1 MFHKILIANR
11 GEIAVRII
19 RACREM
25 GVRAVA
31 VYSDAD
37 RKALH
42 VLKADEAYPIGPAAA
57 TESYLRIDK
66 IIEAARMAGAEAIH
80 PGYGFLAENPE
91 LARACD
97 EAKIIFIGPSAA
109 AMEVMGSKTRAR
121 EAASAAGVPVVPG
134 TSEGIES
141 AEEAQHFAESFGYPV
156 MVKAAAGGGGK
167 GMRLVRSAEEMP
179 AAFRDA
185 RSEAQNAFGN
195 SEVYIEKCIA
205 HPRHIEIQVLGD
217 RHGNM
222 VHLGERECSIQRRHQ
237 KVAEESPS
245 PIVDAAMRERM
256 GEAAVRA
263 ARAAGYYNAGTVE
276 FLVDAERNFYF
287 LEMNTRL
294 QVEHPVTECVTGL
307 DLVKLQ
313 LRIAAGEPLP
323 FRQEDILLRGAAIEC
338 RIYAEDPE
346 NSFFPC
352 PGLIRSLDT
361 PSGPGVRDDSGVYAG
376 WTVPVEYDPLL
387 SKLIA
392 WGATR
397 EEAIGRMRRAMD
409 EYHVGGIQTN
419 LGLFRTILRF
429 PDFLEGR
436 LDTELIDR
444 LLAHEAQWKIAP
456 GEDLREALDP
466 EVLEIDLLR
475 AAALAAVLEDTK
487 QNAYGTEN
495 APPIPVSRW
504 KAEGRRELLRKSSQQ
519 SKP

>member
-1 MFHKILIANR
+1 MFQKLLIANR

-25 GVRAVA
+25 GVRAAV
-31 VYSDAD
+31 VYSEVD

-42 VLKADEAYPIGPAAA
+42 VLKADEAYAIGPAAA
-57 TESYLRIDK
+57 GESYLRIDK
-66 IIEAARMAGAEAIH
+66 IIEAAQKSGADAIH
-80 PGYGFLAENPE
+80 PGYGFLAENPG
-91 LARACD
+91 LSRACD
-97 EAKIIFIGPSAA
+97 EAGIVFIGPSAA

-121 EAASAAGVPVVPG
+121 EAAMAAGVPVVPG
-134 TSEGIES
+134 TSQGIES
-141 AEEAQHFAESFGYPV
+141 AEEAQRIAETFGYPV

-167 GMRLVRSAEEMP
+167 GMRLVRSAEAMP
-179 AAFRDA
+179 GALRDA
-185 RSEAQNAFGN
+185 RSEAQNAFGDA
-195 SEVYIEKCIA
+195 EVYIEKAIEK
-205 HPRHIEIQVLGD
+205 PRHIEIQVLGD

-237 KVAEESPS
+237 KVMEESPS
-245 PIVDAAMRERM
+245 PVVDAAMRERM
-256 GEAAVRA
+256 GEAAVRV

-307 DLVKLQ
+307 DLVELQ
-313 LRIAAGEPLP
+313 LRIAAGERLP
-323 FRQEDILLRGAAIEC
+323 FRQEDIHLRGAAIEC

-352 PGLIRSLDT
+352 PGLIRSLEA

-387 SKLIA
+387 SKLIT

-397 EEAIGRMRRAMD
+397 EEAIGRMRRAVD
-409 EYHVGGIQTN
+409 EYHVGGIQMN
-419 LGLFRTILRF
+419 LGLFKTILRF

-444 LLAHEAQWKIAP
+444 LLAHEARWRITP
-456 GEDLREALDP
+456 GEDLREALD
-466 EVLEIDLLR
+466 LDLLR
-475 AAALAAVLEDTK
+475 AAALAAVLEEMKRHGGGEEDRL
-487 QNAYGTEN
+487 GPRE
-495 APPIPVSRW
+495 SRW
-504 KAEGRRELLRKSSQQ
+504 KAAGRRELLRRDSSRA
-519 SKP
+519 KR